1 MRRGGDALGF
11 GTREIE
17 RGARMVIRPVHLN
30 AYEFVVVSALRT
42 QQLLAGSVP
51 RIVGQHS
58 AATMAQMEV
67 AGGHVMRAN
76 GTTVVAPRQCR
87 WQL

>member
-1 MRRGGDALGF
+1 
-11 GTREIE
+11 
-17 RGARMVIRPVHLN
+17 MVIRPVHLN

-51 RIVGQHS
+51 RIAGPYR

-67 AGGHVMRAN
+67 AEGRVSRTDGQTLAS
-76 GTTVVAPRQCR
+76 PPQCR